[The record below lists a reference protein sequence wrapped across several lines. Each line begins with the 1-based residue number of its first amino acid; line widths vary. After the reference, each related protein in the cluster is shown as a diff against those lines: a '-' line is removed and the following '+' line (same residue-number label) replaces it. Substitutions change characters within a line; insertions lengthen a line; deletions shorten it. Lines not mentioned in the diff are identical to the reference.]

1 MRTSSAI
8 FLACCAIIASA
19 AHAQTSPTVPGFKFS
34 NPSPD
39 EKTQA
44 DAEAGRR
51 ITIDALLS
59 TPCAQKVKNRKIMVL
74 LGEERNGAVLAAQGS
89 YGRHVDAINS
99 RLKMLGLKTYSPEE
113 IRKQVAQEEIDAV
126 FKNDPDRAMSAS
138 KRLAAQYVLK
148 GVIATQAF
156 RNQTVGVNQVNV
168 ALDFTLADASGRP
181 MSTQHV
187 TNASYAGADV
197 SGMALTLIE
206 ERADDV
212 VARLYADYCAAAR

>member
-8 FLACCAIIASA
+8 FLACCAYASA
-19 AHAQTSPTVPGFKFS
+19 ALAQSTPTEGFRFS

-39 EKTQA
+39 EKAQA
-44 DAEAGRR
+44 DADAGRR
-51 ITIDALLS
+51 MTIDALLS

-74 LGEERNGAVLAAQGS
+74 LAEEKNGAVSASQGS
-89 YGRHVDAINS
+89 YGRHVEAINA

-113 IRKQVAQEEIDAV
+113 IRKQVAQEEVDAY
-126 FKNDPDRAMSAS
+126 FKNDPDRAISAS

-156 RNQTVGVNQVNV
+156 RNAAINVNQVNV
-168 ALDFTLADASGRP
+168 AMDFTLADAAGRP
-181 MSTQHV
+181 VSTQHV

-197 SGMALTLIE
+197 SGMALKLIE

-212 VARLYADYCAAAR
+212 VARLYADYCAAGR

>member
-8 FLACCAIIASA
+8 FLACCAFASA

-51 ITIDALLS
+51 MTIDALLS

-74 LGEERNGAVLAAQGS
+74 LGEERNGTVVAAQGS

-113 IRKQVAQEEIDAV
+113 IRRQVAQEEIDAV

-148 GVIATQAF
+148 GVIATHAF
-156 RNQTVGVNQVNV
+156 RNQTIGVNQVNV
-168 ALDFTLADASGRP
+168 AMDFTLADASGRP

-212 VARLYADYCAAAR
+212 VARLYSDYCAAAR